1 MEEPTPEYMATPG
14 LLDRFNIMVGCTSGE
29 VKKIWYFTKRKLN
42 KFQVAMGA
50 AAVRTKETFERIMGL
65 LFKFLYPVDTN
76 NPDFWYDLESFYL
89 PSGDPTTTNK
99 VRIMNSDIE
108 I

>member
-1 MEEPTPEYMATPG
+1 
-14 LLDRFNIMVGCTSGE
+14 
-29 VKKIWYFTKRKLN
+29 
-42 KFQVAMGA
+42 MGA

-89 PSGDPTTTNK
+89 PSGDPTTTDK
-99 VRIMNSDIE
+99 VRIRN
-108 I
+108 